1 MICLNCGREN
11 SDGVKFCCFCGA
23 PAAITLEKP
32 TEISPENG
40 QLEISE
46 NDTAIGAVTE
56 NRDNESFFSQSP
68 DLDALGQSPS
78 VPRPGV
84 IPANS
89 EQLAAQ
95 SAANPRI
102 SADYSTGKYANAP
115 TNPAASQ
122 NPIKMTVPIE
132 SGVSGKKNA
141 PERKFT
147 TLHIVMCLISTA
159 VCAIAAGIF
168 AGLYFSVV

>member
-23 PAAITLEKP
+23 PAAVSLEKT
-32 TEISPENG
+32 TEVSPENG
-40 QLEISE
+40 QLEVSE
-46 NDTAIGAVTE
+46 NDTAIGAVSE
-56 NRDNESFFSQSP
+56 NHDNGGFFSQSP
-68 DLDALGQSPS
+68 DLDTLGHNPS

-84 IPANS
+84 IPTNS

-95 SAANPRI
+95 NSAVFQPS
-102 SADYSTGKYANAP
+102 SAYDNRNYANVP
-115 TNPAASQ
+115 TNPAVPQ
-122 NPIKMTVPIE
+122 NPIKMNVPIE

-147 TLHIVMCLISTA
+147 TLHIALCLIATA

>member
-23 PAAITLEKP
+23 PAAISPEKP
-32 TEISPENG
+32 TEIPPENG

-84 IPANS
+84 IPTNS
-89 EQLAAQ
+89 EQFAAQ
-95 SAANPRI
+95 NPAVFQPSSACDNRN
-102 SADYSTGKYANAP
+102 YANAP